1 MPCGLQ
7 VLIHHYCKLDL
18 QLLHKKRGGC
28 TRLRSTNVLWTYLPD
43 LLGRRKKTQVEAIS
57 QLTANWPFCPAN
69 IARLLCVCQQ
79 WTNQPYFSSSSR
91 TRQSFT
97 QVTVEEDSSSRFQKG
112 LSIPG
117 QQLRIQILVRVG
129 RDLRS
134 DTPDARIPDTREI
147 WRDGQAHICFS
158 WSASFYATVG
168 NKPNYWFSVSMLNI
182 CHSSTKGQL
191 DRLPPSAPR
200 QAGTWLSKEP
210 KKAYWN
216 IRLPVFPG
224 QIPKSTTGCTSFCF
238 PQMLM
243 KGTWF

>member
-1 MPCGLQ
+1 MRLPTMDKSTIPFQLQ
-7 VLIHHYCKLDL
+7 QNKAVLYTGDC
-18 QLLHKKRGGC
+18 
-28 TRLRSTNVLWTYLPD
+28 
-43 LLGRRKKTQVEAIS
+43 GRRQQQQVS
-57 QLTANWPFCPAN
+57 K
-69 IARLLCVCQQ
+69 RLKHS
-79 WTNQPYFSSSSR
+79 WSAAPHT
-91 TRQSFT
+91 
-97 QVTVEEDSSSRFQKG
+97 DSSASRQGFT
-112 LSIPG
+112 LWHAWC
-117 QQLRIQILVRVG
+117 
-129 RDLRS
+129 
-134 DTPDARIPDTREI
+134 TDTREI

-168 NKPNYWFSVSMLNI
+168 NKPNYWFPVSMLNI